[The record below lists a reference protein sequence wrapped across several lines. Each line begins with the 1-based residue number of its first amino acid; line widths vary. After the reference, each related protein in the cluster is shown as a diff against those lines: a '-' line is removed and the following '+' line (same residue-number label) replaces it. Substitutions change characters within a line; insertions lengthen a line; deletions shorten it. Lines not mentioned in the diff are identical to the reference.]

1 MQIEANAGVVFRNLK
16 TEAGSLSF
24 MIDTV
29 RPVSIIIHEFGP
41 EPASVIIENLAARLS
56 VAKDG
61 STKVTIPAGIHSFSG
76 VWKQLAARNANN

>member
-1 MQIEANAGVVFRNLK
+1 LQIEANAGVVFRNLK
-16 TEAGSLSF
+16 TEVGSLSF

-29 RPVSIIIHEFGP
+29 RPVSIIIHKFGP
-41 EPASVIIENLAARLS
+41 EPENLAARLS